1 MLVWYT
7 GVAQLLI
14 CIGCALFD
22 DQGILIRGNFE
33 QITSEMWFYMSIIAV
48 LGLLAFTTTT
58 IAYKTLDPTMTSFVR
73 SLEIVFAEIIQI
85 FTFHDFPSPSSL
97 TGKE

>member
-1 MLVWYT
+1 
-7 GVAQLLI
+7 
-14 CIGCALFD
+14 
-22 DQGILIRGNFE
+22 
-33 QITSEMWFYMSIIAV
+33 MSIIAV

>member
-14 CIGCALFD
+14 CLSCALFD